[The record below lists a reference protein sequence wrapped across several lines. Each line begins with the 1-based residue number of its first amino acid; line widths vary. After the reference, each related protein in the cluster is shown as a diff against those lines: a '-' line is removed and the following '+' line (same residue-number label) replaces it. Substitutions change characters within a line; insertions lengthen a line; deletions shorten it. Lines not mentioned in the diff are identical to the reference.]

1 MGGSESEERIHAE
14 DRLVLWLSV
23 VRGLEKIRG
32 GVGVKLKRKGMLD
45 WLVLG
50 KILLLEVDWIV
61 KGVSDNLTSN
71 RSIEIVCQGLDN
83 V

>member
-1 MGGSESEERIHAE
+1 MGGGESEERIHAE

-32 GVGVKLKRKGMLD
+32 GVGVKLERKGMLD

-50 KILLLEVDWIV
+50 KI
-61 KGVSDNLTSN
+61 
-71 RSIEIVCQGLDN
+71 
-83 V
+83 